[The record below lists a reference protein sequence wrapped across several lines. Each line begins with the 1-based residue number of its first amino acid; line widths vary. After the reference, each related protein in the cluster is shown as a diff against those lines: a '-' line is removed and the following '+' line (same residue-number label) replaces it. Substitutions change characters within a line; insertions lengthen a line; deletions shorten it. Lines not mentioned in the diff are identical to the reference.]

1 MNCWG
6 RSRVSTDRF
15 RRAATQPIWLPMTMR
30 GVERGGRSRDP
41 DTKAMIGKPPT
52 DKVEDPNTLAA
63 LTDLVRLVGRSEA
76 PQLRLRL
83 ILSILLT
90 LGGKALGV
98 VAPLVLGAAVNHLAR
113 DQPTEVAIGL
123 GFAGFAVGWALVR
136 FLSSAAPQISDVVFA
151 PVRAAAQ
158 RRTAAETFAHALNL
172 SLDFHQTKRSGSL
185 SRTVDRGSRA
195 VDFLLRILAFNLIP
209 TGVEL
214 VLAAGVLGAKY
225 DWRFAA
231 VAVVVVVIYTAAT
244 FAMSNWRLE
253 HRRIMNAADSEAAG
267 VSVDALLNYETV
279 KSFGA
284 ETRAA
289 ATYDRALG
297 DYAEASLKAN
307 SSLAML
313 NGMQALVM
321 NLGLGVMAV
330 MAGFE
335 AAAGR
340 MGPGDV
346 TAAVLIMISLYAP
359 LNILGFAYREIRQ
372 SFIDMEEML
381 KVTRL
386 TPQVADAADA
396 VPLPRPVDARGASV
410 EFQQVGYRHD
420 ARTSGLED
428 VSFVAAPGTT
438 TALVGPSGAGK
449 STIVKLALRLLDPQE
464 GRVLIDG
471 HDARTVTQASLRAA
485 VALVPQD
492 VALFNDTVM
501 VNIAFARPE
510 ASEAEVWAAAEAAE
524 LGDFI
529 RGLPEGMETKVGER
543 GLKLSGGERQRMGI
557 ARALLADPRVLIL
570 DEATSALDSRT
581 EAAIQATLRK
591 ARAGRTTLVVAHR
604 LTTIADADEII
615 VLRRGK
621 VVERGTHAALL
632 EAGGEYA
639 ALWRRQTREKPAAP

>member
-1 MNCWG
+1 MVKAQQAG
-6 RSRVSTDRF
+6 SPQDKTD
-15 RRAATQPIWLPMTMR
+15 
-30 GVERGGRSRDP
+30 G
-41 DTKAMIGKPPT
+41 PPT
-52 DKVEDPNTLAA
+52 LTALA
-63 LTDLVRLVGRSEA
+63 DLARLVARSGA
-76 PQLRLRL
+76 PHLKLRL
-83 ILSILLT
+83 ISAILLT
-90 LGGKALGV
+90 LAGKGLGV
-98 VAPLVLGAAVNHLAR
+98 LAPLVLGAAVNRLAAG
-113 DQPTEVAIGL
+113 QGAATAVGL
-123 GFAGFAVGWALVR
+123 GFAAFAIGWALVR
-136 FLSSAAPQISDVVFA
+136 FLSAASPLVSDVVFA

-158 RRTAAETFAHALNL
+158 RATAAEAFAHALSL
-172 SLDFHQTKRSGSL
+172 SLDFHQTKRSGAL
-185 SRTVDRGSRA
+185 SRTMDRGSRA
-195 VDFLLRILAFNLIP
+195 VDFLLRILAFNLVP

-289 ATYDRALG
+289 QTYDRALG

-307 SSLAML
+307 SSLNML

-335 AAAGR
+335 ASAGR

-381 KVTRL
+381 KVTRQ
-386 TPQVADAADA
+386 TPQVADAPNA
-396 VPLPRPVDARGASV
+396 VALPRPVDARGASV
-410 EFQQVGYRHD
+410 AFEGVGFRHD
-420 ARTSGLED
+420 ARANGLED
-428 VSFVAAPGTT
+428 VSFYAAPGTT

-449 STIVKLALRLLDPQE
+449 STIVKLALRLLDSQE

-471 HDARTVTQASLRAA
+471 HDAREVTQASLRSA

-492 VALFNDTVM
+492 VALFNDTLAA
-501 VNIAFARPE
+501 NIAFARPE
-510 ASEAEVWAAAEAAE
+510 ADEAQVWAAAEAAE
-524 LGDFI
+524 LADFI
-529 RGLPEGMETKVGER
+529 RGLPDGMQTKVGER
-543 GLKLSGGERQRMGI
+543 GLKLSGGERQRVGI
-557 ARALLADPRVLIL
+557 ARALLADPCILIL

-581 EAAIQATLRK
+581 EAAIQKTLRK
-591 ARAGRTTLVVAHR
+591 ARNGRTTLVVAHR
-604 LTTIADADEII
+604 LSTVADADQIL
-615 VLRRGK
+615 VLKAGRI
-621 VVERGTHAALL
+621 VERGGHHELVARQ
-632 EAGGEYA
+632 GGEYA
-639 ALWRRQTREKPAAP
+639 ALWRKQTRGGKTPQMAD